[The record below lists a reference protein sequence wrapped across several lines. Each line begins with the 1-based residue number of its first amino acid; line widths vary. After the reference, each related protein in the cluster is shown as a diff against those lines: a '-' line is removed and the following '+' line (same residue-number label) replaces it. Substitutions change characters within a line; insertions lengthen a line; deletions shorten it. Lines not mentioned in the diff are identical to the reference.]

1 MNVDRVI
8 KIGIPNISLFAV
20 IEKGEAMFYQKKF
33 PGSFIFVQKI
43 VTTYMHKFPQTTMY
57 LLFCFFLTLLFASCA
72 STRKVAYFS
81 DVQDSARIISKAGIE
96 PVIQKKDI
104 LSITVSSLS
113 NEATIIFN
121 MPNQPMTPNAASSP
135 NMPQTAGYL
144 VSDEGTIKFPILGDL
159 EAVGLTQKQLEN
171 EITNQLIQKKLLFDP
186 VVSIRFLNFR
196 VTVLGEVNHPGVI
209 TVPSEQI
216 SVLEAIGQAGDLSIY
231 GLRDNV
237 ILIRQEGTDKLIT
250 RLNLSSSKILQS
262 PYYFLKSNDVI
273 YVEPAKDKV
282 ASTSLFQQRIPVILS
297 GLSLI
302 IILLT
307 NVFKL

>member
-57 LLFCFFLTLLFASCA
+57 LLFCFFLTLLFASFA

-81 DVQDSARIISKAGIE
+81 DVQDSARILSKSGIE

-121 MPNQPMTPNAASSP
+121 TPNLPITPSASITP
-135 NMPQTAGYL
+135 GMPQTAGYL
-144 VSDEGTIKFPILGDL
+144 VSDDGTIKFPVLGDIP
-159 EAVGLTQKQLEN
+159 AAGLTQKQLEN
-171 EITNQLIQKKLLFDP
+171 NITHLLIEKKLLFDP
-186 VVSIRFLNFR
+186 IVSSRFLNFR
-196 VTVLGEVNHPGVI
+196 VTVLGEVNRPGVI

-216 SVLEAIGQAGDLSIY
+216 SVLEAIGEAGDLTIY
-231 GLRDNV
+231 GL
-237 ILIRQEGTDKLIT
+237 
-250 RLNLSSSKILQS
+250 
-262 PYYFLKSNDVI
+262 
-273 YVEPAKDKV
+273 
-282 ASTSLFQQRIPVILS
+282 
-297 GLSLI
+297 
-302 IILLT
+302 
-307 NVFKL
+307 